1 VISTQVGGEDLEQ
14 QEGGEEADED
24 PDAASTSA
32 SAGKKR
38 KASDMQAS
46 LSSSS
51 KKKKRKNKTTAQ
63 TEYGVTRG
71 IDFVDVACVLN
82 FDLPGSARA
91 YTHRVGRTARAGRSG
106 QALSFV
112 VPKSKWGPSHQ
123 KGGFDTSLK
132 SAKADEKVWRRIERE
147 QRGNGVGPDQLQEY
161 RFDMTQ
167 VEGFRYRMEDGLRS
181 VTRAYVREA
190 RIKEIKNEVLNSDK
204 LKAHFEDNPKDLAF
218 LKHDKPLNPARVQKH
233 MKHVPSYLMPRI
245 APVGGTSTLDNAA
258 QADSSSNAEGTAGG
272 SGNVA
277 TGDSKY
283 VPYKKGGGSQRG
295 GKGGRGG
302 RGGRG
307 GKTGGSKRSNPL
319 KSFKRK

>member
-1 VISTQVGGEDLEQ
+1 MQ
-14 QEGGEEADED
+14 
-24 PDAASTSA
+24 AASLN
-32 SAGKKR
+32 R
-38 KASDMQAS
+38 
-46 LSSSS
+46 
-51 KKKKRKNKTTAQ
+51 KKKRKNKTTAQ

-82 FDLPGSARA
+82 FDLSGSARA

-112 VPKSKWGPSHQ
+112 VPKSKWGSSHQ
-123 KGGFDTSLK
+123 KGFDTSLK
-132 SAKADEKVWRRIERE
+132 SAKSDDKVWRRIERE
-147 QRGNGVGPDQLQEY
+147 QRANGVGPDQLQEY
-161 RFDMTQ
+161 RFDMAQ

-218 LKHDKPLNPARVQKH
+218 LKHDKPLNAQRVQKE

-245 APVGGTSTLDNAA
+245 APVGGTSAQESAA
-258 QADSSSNAEGTAGG
+258 QAEQMDGDPSAGAASANGT
-272 SGNVA
+272 
-277 TGDSKY
+277 DSKY
-283 VPYKKGGGSQRG
+283 VPYKKHGANQRGAGARGGRG
-295 GKGGRGG
+295 GKAGRGG
-302 RGGRG
+302 RGG
-307 GKTGGSKRSNPL
+307 SKRSDPL